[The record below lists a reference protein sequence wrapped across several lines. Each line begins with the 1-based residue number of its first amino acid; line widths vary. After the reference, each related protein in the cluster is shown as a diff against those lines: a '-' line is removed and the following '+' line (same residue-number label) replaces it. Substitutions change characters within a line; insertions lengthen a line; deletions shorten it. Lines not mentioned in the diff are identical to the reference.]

1 MHLVKALIA
10 LSLVFS
16 QATSVELTSFQ
27 ADSNAYIIPKVENIV
42 GRENNLKTG
51 YGIKDKYGNH
61 YPYSYYLY
69 KDDPDKLEAYRTIY
83 NGLHDMQDT
92 ISLSHLQNVSASDV
106 SEIYKYLIY
115 DTTDLYYVDDK
126 DVYVVS
132 VGDDKPFCMNV
143 KYLYTPKEVETYN
156 NQLKGIVNLVKSNT
170 PENISW
176 YDLYVY
182 LHDFITQNVSYNYN
196 DMDEPT
202 NSNVIGAL
210 INKTCTCHG
219 YTMAFNY
226 LCRAYGITTAVGTG
240 MGGEAHIWSVVPY
253 QGEWY
258 NIDNTYDDNE
268 RLNKYS
274 FHENFMLSDEALY
287 NSQGCKNYKEGESGY
302 YPSPKCD
309 DSSKA
314 YYITAESYL
323 LVKDSLNNNQLAEEI
338 VDRLLSN
345 EEMQTTLLFKTTES
359 YNKADNLL
367 QDINNAY
374 INEALKNRGIKGIDL
389 QIIRNSELKIIYL
402 DGEHIE

>member
-1 MHLVKALIA
+1 M
-10 LSLVFS
+10 
-16 QATSVELTSFQ
+16 
-27 ADSNAYIIPKVENIV
+27 
-42 GRENNLKTG
+42 
-51 YGIKDKYGNH
+51 
-61 YPYSYYLY
+61 
-69 KDDPDKLEAYRTIY
+69 
-83 NGLHDMQDT
+83 
-92 ISLSHLQNVSASDV
+92 
-106 SEIYKYLIY
+106 
-115 DTTDLYYVDDK
+115 YYVDDK

-143 KYLYTPKEVETYN
+143 KYLYTSKEVETYN

-196 DMDEPT
+196 DMGEPT

-268 RLNKYS
+268 RLNNYS

-302 YPSPKCD
+302 YPSPKCN

-314 YYITAESYL
+314 YYTTAESYL

-367 QDINNAY
+367 QDINNVY

-389 QIIRNSELKIIYL
+389 QIIRNSELKTIYL
-402 DGEHIE
+402 DGEYIE